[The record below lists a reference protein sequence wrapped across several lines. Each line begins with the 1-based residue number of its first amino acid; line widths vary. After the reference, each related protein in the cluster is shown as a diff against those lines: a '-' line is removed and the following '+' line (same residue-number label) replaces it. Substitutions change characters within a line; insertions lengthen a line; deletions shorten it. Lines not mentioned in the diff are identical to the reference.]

1 MSRSSST
8 TSQTTLPDRSTRPG
22 RASPSTRRERPVVDD
37 VSPMLFLGEFFRS
50 PLRIGALYQSPPRIA
65 KALADE
71 MGLEGAA
78 AVAEFGPG
86 TGPVTREILSRI
98 PGECR
103 FFAVER
109 NPRLA
114 KVFRTRFPGVTLY
127 EDSAER
133 VRELCRQSGIQQL
146 DAVVTSIPWIVLPPL
161 VQERLLLETTAMLKP
176 GGRFNMITY
185 RSPTSSLVR
194 RMMARLQQHF
204 SIVEPNIKVKSRVS
218 SAFICRCTR

>member
-8 TSQTTLPDRSTRPG
+8 TSNTYLAERGHRTERAVETLRRDRRG
-22 RASPSTRRERPVVDD
+22 DDD
-37 VSPMLFLGEFFRS
+37 VSPILFLGEFFRS

-65 KALADE
+65 LALAVE
-71 MGLEGAA
+71 LGLESAG

-86 TGPVTREILSRI
+86 TGPVTREITKRI
-98 PGECR
+98 PVGCR

-114 KVFRTRFPGVTLY
+114 KAFRRRFADVMLY
-127 EDSAER
+127 EDSAEN
-133 VRELCRQSGIQQL
+133 VRELCKRSGIERL

-161 VQERLLLETTAMLKP
+161 VQERMLIETVSMLKP

-185 RSPTSSLVR
+185 RSQSSSLVR
-194 RMMARLQQHF
+194 RMMSLVERHF
-204 SIVEPNIKVKSRVS
+204 SLVEPMIKVRSRVS
-218 SAFICRCTR
+218 SAFICRCTK

>member
-8 TSQTTLPDRSTRPG
+8 TSPSTLPERATRTG
-22 RASPSTRRERPVVDD
+22 RTALPQSRERLAVDD

-65 KALADE
+65 RALAVE
-71 MGLEGAA
+71 LGLESAA

-98 PGECR
+98 PADCR

-109 NPRLA
+109 NRRLA
-114 KVFRTRFPGVTLY
+114 RAFRTRFPGVTLY
-127 EDSAER
+127 EDSAEH
-133 VRELCRQSGIQQL
+133 VRELCGKSGIDRL
-146 DAVVTSIPWIVLPPL
+146 DAVVTSIPWIVLPPS
-161 VQERLLLETTAMLKP
+161 VQESMLLETTAMLRP

-185 RSPTSSLVR
+185 RSPSSVLVR
-194 RMMARLQQHF
+194 RMMAQLQRHF
-204 SIVEPNIKVKSRVS
+204 SVVEPNIKVRSRVS
-218 SAFICRCTR
+218 SAFICRCTK